1 MALDV
6 EGIVLKS
13 FNYGEHHKIVKVLT
27 EEKGVIGVFVQN
39 ANKVNTKKSA
49 LVQPLTCTRFNLN
62 SSHQA
67 NSDLYFAY
75 SGDVIEYYLNL
86 KLNYEHM
93 AYFYCMVEIILK
105 GMIDERFSRYTYH
118 MFKQFLTAAEEGYSP
133 YLLNLIFQLKMLPA
147 LGIAPVM
154 DCCAVCRSTEDIV
167 TLSIRQGG
175 LVCKRCYQPVEPILI
190 DAPLIPMV
198 RALYKLEVDVL
209 PDIDLDED
217 ILKPIEQFLDAYY
230 DSYAGFKLQ
239 TKKFIND
246 L

>member
-49 LVQPLTCTRFNLN
+49 LVQPLTCARFNLN
-62 SSHQA
+62 YSHQA

-93 AYFYCMVEIILK
+93 AYFYCIISVPKKNILETLGLK
-105 GMIDERFSRYTYH
+105 NIF
-118 MFKQFLTAAEEGYSP
+118 FLEAS
-133 YLLNLIFQLKMLPA
+133 YLL
-147 LGIAPVM
+147 
-154 DCCAVCRSTEDIV
+154 
-167 TLSIRQGG
+167 
-175 LVCKRCYQPVEPILI
+175 
-190 DAPLIPMV
+190 
-198 RALYKLEVDVL
+198 
-209 PDIDLDED
+209 
-217 ILKPIEQFLDAYY
+217 
-230 DSYAGFKLQ
+230 
-239 TKKFIND
+239 
-246 L
+246 